1 MGDLIGFCRDW
12 RFLCVFFAFCFLIYV
27 PTADA
32 LLHLFLVGALLFPF
46 TVSAAS
52 ALVRVNSVARLVA
65 RHGSLPRPATQKIG
79 WPSRHLDGVASP
91 TLFLNV
97 RVTPLTGTLPTAAT
111 PTCRRTASCRVPPRC
126 SSSYPSAVGQPAPEH
141 GAATPRLS
149 MTDTSRSPPRTPP
162 APAPSLLD
170 SASRPPTCWP
180 HCLPVAAG
188 RQLLPIPCFAVL
200 IGRAAGITDDRS

>member
-12 RFLCVFFAFCFLIYV
+12 RFLCVFFALCFLIYV

-32 LLHLFLVGALLFPF
+32 LLHLFLIGALLFPF

-141 GAATPRLS
+141 EAATPRLS
-149 MTDTSRSPPRTPP
+149 MTDTASVGPLAAGQRQPSADLLAPLPPRRCWTSTP
-162 APAPSLLD
+162 ADSLFC
-170 SASRPPTCWP
+170 SP
-180 HCLPVAAG
+180 
-188 RQLLPIPCFAVL
+188 
-200 IGRAAGITDDRS
+200 DRTRRWDYRR